1 MAKRKWDKA
10 IFDKYTVVA
19 SPSQFVEY
27 LDCPRKWW
35 FGRVIRLPVVKKQ
48 DKFTFGNILH
58 GVLQR
63 WLDADDTGRGPDGQQ
78 VNLYPEGWTKDD
90 DGGVVNKRDAQ
101 LIQMLVKAAI
111 DGGLLRR
118 TPGRVIEREF
128 EFAII
133 PGVGCIGAM
142 DIEDGEGIEDHKS
155 TKSRDWISS
164 AKDLANDPKMLAY
177 AKLWKDRN
185 PEATHVR
192 LRLNYMV
199 KDPDDLFTKAVEVL
213 VPADDVERFWNETMI
228 PAAQGMLALKN
239 AKIPMGDWSKVTGP
253 QHPGVCKKYGGCA
266 YAGICSRMKT
276 PLRYKEEID
285 RANGKLPPIPETP
298 SQPKPVSKPMGIFKK
313 PVGAKP
319 AASPAPASTAAATE
333 ELIPQSAPATATAAP
348 PAPETP
354 PAPAQEAP
362 PWAQPKCMACKGTG
376 LNIKAGRACKA
387 CDAVSARA
395 GKITSEAF
403 EIAFNQD
410 GTVSWSPK
418 ADGAPAKAP
427 SAPPAA
433 PKPTVEPKAAPAPK
447 PAAAPAQAAGKAQVT
462 APPTSAK
469 PATAPKVKAPE
480 QKAAPAPML
489 APASP
494 AVEAMGA
501 EIAQALAEPLE
512 PSDEKGFRLFLNC
525 MPMGNE
531 FVDLATVLAE
541 EGADLANAKGAES
554 FYALDSFKRR
564 DFLAQRC
571 ADVARER
578 FDGRDV
584 VVIGGSQDLKAYAE
598 AFRPLAREVFLGVF

>member
-10 IFDKYTVVA
+10 VFDRYTVVA
-19 SPSQFVEY
+19 SPSQFVDY

-35 FGRVIRLPVVKKQ
+35 FTRVIRLPVVKRQ

-63 WLDADDTGRGPDGQQ
+63 WLDADDTGRGKDGQP

-128 EFAII
+128 EFAIV

-142 DIEDGEGIEDHKS
+142 DIEDSEGIEDHKS
-155 TKSRDWISS
+155 SKSRDWISS
-164 AKDLANDPKMLAY
+164 EKDLANDPKMLAY

-199 KDPDDLFTKAVEVL
+199 KDPNDLFTKAVEVL

-228 PAAQGMLALKN
+228 PAAQGMLALKT

-253 QHPGVCKKYGGCA
+253 QRPGVCKKYGGCA
-266 YAGICSRMKT
+266 FAAICARQMT

-285 RANGKLPPIPETP
+285 RANGILPPPASPQP

-313 PVGAKP
+313 PVGSKP
-319 AASPAPASTAAATE
+319 ATPPPAAEAAVATE
-333 ELIPQSAPATATAAP
+333 ELIPQAAPAAPAKAAAAP
-348 PAPETP
+348 APA
-354 PAPAQEAP
+354 APAQEAP
-362 PWAQPKCMACKGTG
+362 PWTQPKCMACKGTG
-376 LNIKAGRACKA
+376 LNIKQGRACKA

-403 EIAFNQD
+403 DIAFNQD

-418 ADGAPAKAP
+418 ADAAPAKAS

-462 APPTSAK
+462 APPTNAK
-469 PATAPKVKAPE
+469 QATAPKVKAPE

-501 EIAQALAEPLE
+501 EIAAALEAT
-512 PSDEKGFRLFLNC
+512 DEKGFRLFLNC

-571 ADVARER
+571 AEVARER